1 MKTLVIDIGGTNVKV
16 WRTDQADRLKFAS
29 SNDLTPEQMVAG
41 VYKVLGDWKYDRV
54 SIGIPC
60 KILNGLPAEEPF
72 NLGNGWVGFDYEHAF
87 DRPTRIM
94 NDSAMQALG
103 VYDGGRM
110 LYLGLGTGIGTVLI
124 VDWHIIPL
132 SLGHL
137 PLDKRGTLAEQ
148 LSRRALEKSGLKQ
161 FQDAVSRSTKTLKAA
176 FLADY
181 VVLGGGNVKKL
192 KQLPEGCRRGG
203 NEYAF
208 FGGLRMWEQGE
219 TATACPVPAG
229 SSNGETQQTDSAEVE
244 PPQSVPM
251 RVVS

>member
-1 MKTLVIDIGGTNVKV
+1 
-16 WRTDQADRLKFAS
+16 
-29 SNDLTPEQMVAG
+29 MVAG

-54 SIGIPC
+54 SIGIPG
-60 KILNGLPAEEPF
+60 KVLNGLPAEEPF
-72 NLGNGWVGFDYEHAF
+72 NLGDGWVGFDYEHAF

-148 LSRRALEKSGLKQ
+148 LSRRALEKFGLKQ
-161 FQDAVSRSTKTLKAA
+161 FQNAVARASQILKEA

-219 TATACPVPAG
+219 TATACPIPAG
-229 SSNGETQQTDSAEVE
+229 RSNGESQQTASAEVE
-244 PPQSVPM
+244 PPPSVPM